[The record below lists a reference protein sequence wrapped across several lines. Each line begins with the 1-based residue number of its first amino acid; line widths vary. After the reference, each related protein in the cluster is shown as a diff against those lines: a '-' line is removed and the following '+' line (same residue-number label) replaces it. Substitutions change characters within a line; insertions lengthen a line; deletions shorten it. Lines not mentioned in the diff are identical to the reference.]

1 MKGEDRELGMD
12 RPISRRDFVQGVAA
26 VVSATAVASGPVTAF
41 AENGGSP
48 AGQPTASTYPPL
60 RTGLR
65 GDPPGSF
72 EAAPGMNLILGRG
85 DNFPTPESTGEVYD
99 LVVVGGGLSGL
110 AAAYFYRKRFGASAR
125 ILVLDNLDDFGG
137 HAKRNEFI
145 HNGHQLIAAGGSD
158 YLVAPHTWPREA
170 IGLIEDLGIDWRHPR
185 YGEPGIQSPHDL
197 KPATFFRK
205 EVYGRDKLVVG
216 STPMQPT
223 AEFLAQMP
231 VSEQV
236 KTDLVRLMTG
246 KDDYLAGMTAE
257 EKYAKLHSMSYRDY
271 LLNVVKVHPDVLA
284 YTGGVWCLGNDM
296 ASAWLAFFRHKPGFD
311 GLDLKRPDM
320 SPEGAKSEGEDF
332 HMPAGNSD
340 VARLIVRALIPDAL
354 PAGDYRQVETL
365 RANYAAL
372 DVPGSPTRIR
382 LSSIVVRTRH
392 LGAMPQQFQ
401 PDTREVE
408 VCYVKD
414 GYAKGGKVYSVRAA
428 NVVMACMNNVVP
440 FLCPEMPDIQKT
452 ALRDA
457 VRAANQQTNVLFR
470 NWEAF
475 AKLGVGHITCPNSF
489 YGSFGMSA
497 PRLMGA
503 MKPIRDPS
511 EPVLVAFGTG
521 LNSGILSNPTMM
533 SVLTGG
539 HNPATGTDMDDQFR
553 ACRYGLLKTPFETFE
568 RAVRTQAA
576 GALAGTDFDPARD
589 IVAITVN
596 RWPHG
601 FATGRNVLFDK
612 TGPNTVAPNL
622 IATRKWGRITIANS
636 DAARVGLATT
646 AIYEAWRAVSDL
658 ETRDYGYYE
667 TF

>member
-1 MKGEDRELGMD
+1 MKGEDRDLGMSC
-12 RPISRRDFVQGVAA
+12 PISRRDFMQGVAA
-26 VVSATAVASGPVTAF
+26 ISATATVPGTVKAF
-41 AENGGSP
+41 TGNGGSP
-48 AGQPTASTYPPL
+48 MGEPTAADYPPL
-60 RTGLR
+60 RTGMR

-85 DNFPTPESTGEVYD
+85 DNFPEPEFTGETYD

-110 AAAYFYRKRFGASAR
+110 AAAYFYRKRMGASAR
-125 ILVLDNLDDFGG
+125 ILVIDNLDDFGG

-145 HNGHQLIAAGGSD
+145 HDGRQLFAAGGSD
-158 YLVAPHTWPREA
+158 YLVAPPTWPREA
-170 IGLIEDLGIDWRHPR
+170 IGLIEDLGIDWRHPG
-185 YGEPGIQSPHDL
+185 YGEPGLQSSHKL
-197 KPATFFRK
+197 QAATFFRK
-205 EVYGRDKLVVG
+205 EVYGRDKLVIG
-216 STPMQPT
+216 STPSNPT
-223 AEFLAQMP
+223 PEFLAQMP

-236 KTDLVRLMTG
+236 KSDLARLMLG
-246 KDDYLAGMTAE
+246 KTDYFPGLTSE
-257 EKYAKLHSMSYRDY
+257 EKYARLHSMSYRDY
-271 LLNVVKVHPDVLA
+271 LLNVVKVHTDVLA
-284 YTGGVWCLGNDM
+284 YTQGVWCLGNDM
-296 ASAWLAFFRHKPGFD
+296 ASAWLAFFRGKPGFAGL
-311 GLDLKRPDM
+311 GLDPPDM
-320 SPEGAKSEGEDF
+320 SPEGKKSESEDF

-340 VARLIVRALIPDAL
+340 VARLIVRSLIPDAL
-354 PAGDYRQVETL
+354 PGGDYRQVETL
-365 RANYAAL
+365 RVNYAAL
-372 DVPGSPTRIR
+372 DVASSPTRIR

-392 LGAMPQQFQ
+392 LGAAPRQFQ

-408 VCYVKD
+408 VAYVKD
-414 GYAKGGKVYSVRAA
+414 GYKGGKVQSVRAA

-440 FLCPEMPDIQKT
+440 FLCPEMPEIQKT
-452 ALRDA
+452 ALLDA

-475 AKLGVGHITCPNSF
+475 ARLGVSHITCPNSF
-489 YGSFGMSA
+489 YGTFGISA

-511 EPVLVAFGTG
+511 EPVIVSFGTG
-521 LNSGILSNPTMM
+521 ANSGILSNPVMM

-539 HNPATGTDMDDQFR
+539 KNPAPGTDMDDQFR
-553 ACRYGLLKTPFETFE
+553 ACRRGLLKTPFETFE
-568 RAVRTQAA
+568 RAIRTQAA
-576 GALAGTDFDPARD
+576 AALAGTSFDPARD

-612 TGPNTVAPNL
+612 TGGNTVAPYL

-646 AIYEAWRAVSDL
+646 AIQEAWRAVSDL
-658 ETRDYGYYE
+658 EQRDYGYYE